1 MNKLA
6 EIDLAIVR
14 GGTGLDGGD
23 LPPSLLTPLVSGPY
37 IASILA
43 LLQPRWATHVS
54 D

>member
-6 EIDLAIVR
+6 DTDLAKTR
-14 GGTGLDGGD
+14 GGAGLEWGD
-23 LPPSLLTPLVSGPY
+23 LPPSLLTPLNSDVY

-43 LLQPRWATHVS
+43 LLQPRWTMHAS

>member
-1 MNKLA
+1 MNQMA
-6 EIDLAIVR
+6 EMDLATTR

-23 LPPSLLTPLVSGPY
+23 LPLGPLVPLPSTAY
-37 IASILA
+37 ITSILA

>member
-6 EIDLAIVR
+6 DADLATTR
-14 GGTGLDGGD
+14 GGAGLDGGD
-23 LPPSLLTPLVSGPY
+23 LPASLLTPLINDVY

-43 LLQPRWATHVS
+43 LLQPRWVMHVS